1 MIIDREKFL
10 SAVVAISLG
19 SAAVGCGGEPP
30 PAAEEPAVEP
40 TTGAE
45 QPAAEPEPAPV
56 PEAAAEPA
64 PAPAPAPEPVPEVQQ
79 TGPTR
84 E

>member
-19 SAAVGCGGEPP
+19 SAAVGCGGEQP
-30 PAAEEPAVEP
+30 PAAEEPALEP

-45 QPAAEPEPAPV
+45 QPAAEPAPV

-64 PAPAPAPEPVPEVQQ
+64 PAPAPDPEPVPEVQQ

>member
-10 SAVVAISLG
+10 SAMVAVSLG
-19 SAAVGCGGEPP
+19 SAALGCGGEEP
-30 PAAEEPAVEP
+30 PAAVEEPEA

-45 QPAAEPEPAPV
+45 QPPVEPAPV
-56 PEAAAEPA
+56 PEPAAAAEPA
-64 PAPAPAPEPVPEVQQ
+64 PTPAPEPVPEVQQ